1 MNEKIQKMIA
11 RINQLRAISKSTHSR
26 AEAET
31 TAALAAKL
39 IAEYQISEAQIEA
52 ETGKTNDPLDLDGEH
67 IIYETARTT
76 EWKRQLANGIA
87 DLNGLF
93 IYNATVRGKESH
105 RKQSRFRIVGKVSAI
120 QVAQYMWSYLVET
133 ITSLADDYVPPTNK
147 RGVNPD
153 REQWCLGAVRGFL
166 DKMNAAKKEAL
177 KLSTSAAMVLVN
189 NAAQEAEQAFLKK
202 TGIKLRYVTHVS
214 HAQKREDMYA
224 SGYKQGQKLNVNP
237 GMGGSNGN
245 NPKLGN

>member
-67 IIYETARTT
+67 IIYETARITQ
-76 EWKRQLANGIA
+76 WKNELAVGIA
-87 DLNGLF
+87 ELNGLF
-93 IYNATVRGKESH
+93 IYNATVRGGTSH
-105 RKQSRFRIVGKVSAI
+105 RKQSRYRIVGKVSAI
-120 QVAQYMWSYLVET
+120 QIAQYMWSYLVET

-153 REQWCLGAVRGFL
+153 RESWCLGAVRGFL
-166 DKMNAAKKEAL
+166 DKMKAAKKEAL
-177 KLSTSAAMVLVN
+177 QLSTSAAMVLVN
-189 NAAQEAEQAFLKK
+189 NAAEEAKTAFIKK
-202 TGIKLRYVTHVS
+202 TGIKLSAGSYQS
-214 HAQKREDMYA
+214 KAQRVGDMYA
-224 SGYKQGQKLNVNP
+224 SGYKRGGQINVNP
-237 GMGGSNGN
+237 GMGGSGGN